1 MKIVLDTNVLMAGLL
16 KDSIVRKIL
25 SSENIQFLI
34 PEHAL
39 SEIKKH
45 KIGLISKSGMAMEE
59 IDEVVDLLLENIEI
73 IPELRIKNKL
83 KEAENI
89 MKSIDIKD
97 STFIA
102 TALAIDSDGIWSFDE
117 HFKKQNVVR
126 IYSTKELAKYI

>member
-1 MKIVLDTNVLMAGLL
+1 MKIVLDTNVLIAGLL
-16 KDSIVRKIL
+16 KDSIIRNIL

>member
-1 MKIVLDTNVLMAGLL
+1 MRLVIDTNVLMAGLL

-102 TALAIDSDGIWSFDE
+102 TALAIDGDGIWSFDE
-117 HFKKQNVVR
+117 HFKKQNLVR
-126 IYSTKELAKYI
+126 IYSTKELIKYI